1 MDNQQS
7 FVSELEKEL
16 RPLFLKMYSEI
27 KNVDD
32 YWLFCATWG
41 KYFPSVAK
49 QGILFYGRATNGW
62 KDYCCCA
69 NADDIFSFL
78 FNRAD
83 QVEWMSYNT
92 SRPFVNLIKHVAER
106 YYPKQWNE
114 HIAWSN
120 VCKVAPNTTLGT
132 PSLEL
137 WDEQYWHMVSMME
150 VELRILSPK
159 VVIFI
164 TGTTAGE
171 HWDSPLFEIDKYKNL
186 ESMLTEQIVW
196 GIASNGFP
204 LTTKGGVVD
213 DTIFIFT
220 DRPEMRPIEPHANA
234 IIELIEKLSGD
245 NFVRK

>member
-41 KYFPSVAK
+41 KYFPSVAN

-83 QVEWMSYNT
+83 QVE
-92 SRPFVNLIKHVAER
+92 
-106 YYPKQWNE
+106 
-114 HIAWSN
+114 
-120 VCKVAPNTTLGT
+120 
-132 PSLEL
+132 
-137 WDEQYWHMVSMME
+137 
-150 VELRILSPK
+150 
-159 VVIFI
+159 
-164 TGTTAGE
+164 
-171 HWDSPLFEIDKYKNL
+171 
-186 ESMLTEQIVW
+186 
-196 GIASNGFP
+196 
-204 LTTKGGVVD
+204 
-213 DTIFIFT
+213 
-220 DRPEMRPIEPHANA
+220 
-234 IIELIEKLSGD
+234 
-245 NFVRK
+245 